1 MADNMHEPAPMLHEP
16 HNAANAQGLTARYGT
31 LHDRYLKPYLPP
43 WQETKA
49 NLWPFAASNRSPLLY
64 LLLITDVGFIV
75 LHLLFFYTGFPKN
88 ELFSLRRDKGYPE
101 FFQYIEE
108 FWIGLLLA
116 WQALR
121 VLDARYL
128 VWSGLFAY
136 MLADDYLM
144 FHENFGAFAANT
156 LGISEHIGLRGQ
168 DFGELSFYLL
178 VGGTFVVLL
187 LIAYRYGSESFRR
200 NSIALLVLLLLFAFF
215 AVVADLLHIVLDVDL
230 PSLDHIFDVIEDG
243 GEMIVMS
250 LITWFA
256 YRLAQDG
263 TQQG

>member
-1 MADNMHEPAPMLHEP
+1 MADDMQDPAPMIHESYGVGKT
-16 HNAANAQGLTARYGT
+16 QGLTAPYST
-31 LHDRYLKPYLPP
+31 LHDRYLKPHLPT

-49 NLWPFAASNRSPLLY
+49 NLWPFADTNRSLLLY

-156 LGISEHIGLRGQ
+156 FGISEHMSLRGQ

-187 LIAYRYGSESFRR
+187 WIAYWSGSESFRR
-200 NSIALLVLLLLFAFF
+200 NSIALFVLLLLFAFF
-215 AVVADLLHIVLDVDL
+215 AVVADLLHIMIDVDL

-243 GEMIVMS
+243 GEMLVMS

-256 YRLAQDG
+256 YRLAQGG
-263 TQQG
+263 TQG